1 MIVKL
6 AYTQRFWLHEVS
18 LHWFRSGFQI
28 PPQSNCTEA
37 LGAGSGKISDNA
49 FRASSVWDNNHGAAH
64 ARLNKVQRQGLASS
78 WSARVNDDQQ
88 WLQIDLGRWKSVTR
102 VATQGRHDRD
112 QWVTSYTVSY
122 SLYGG
127 HFDFYKENDQ
137 IKVGLL
143 LKLKDWHHAWK
154 TRWSNLIN

>member
-88 WLQIDLGRWKSVTR
+88 WLQIDLGGWKSVTR